1 MKNQSIVSFRH
12 NRIYVTNMNKAM
24 NPFHILYYIT
34 SYGDVFWRKPVLLKY
49 NYIIIT
55 EIPFFR
61 FFFHYHHETVRF
73 FHEIFHGYFSYWR
86 HLSLQVY
93 LYIML
98 NFVYNDIYTYIMLR
112 DKLSYVAWVLN
123 NGIMLDWKVE
133 KIRLRMKL
141 VKMVNNNILE

>member
-1 MKNQSIVSFRH
+1 MYSIQWKINRSCRFVTIYICNEYEQSYESFSH
-12 NRIYVTNMNKAM
+12 FIPYLYKHWYFDVNLYSQI
-24 NPFHILYYIT
+24 IQLYYILIRK
-34 SYGDVFWRKPVLLKY
+34 YLFFVFFSLSSRNCSRL
-49 NYIIIT
+49 
-55 EIPFFR
+55 
-61 FFFHYHHETVRF
+61 

-123 NGIMLDWKVE
+123 NGIMLDWKV
-133 KIRLRMKL
+133 KKL
-141 VKMVNNNILE
+141 HTYTYEVGE

>member
-1 MKNQSIVSFRH
+1 MYSIQWKINRSCRFVTIYIRNEYEQSYESFSH
-12 NRIYVTNMNKAM
+12 FISYLYKHWYFDVNLYYSNYTV
-24 NPFHILYYIT
+24 ILYI
-34 SYGDVFWRKPVLLKY
+34 
-49 NYIIIT
+49 NT

-61 FFFHYHHETVRF
+61 FFSLSSRNCSQL

-123 NGIMLDWKVE
+123 NGIMLDWKV
-133 KIRLRMKL
+133 KKL
-141 VKMVNNNILE
+141 HTYTYEVGE